1 MIETV
6 DNRDELIK
14 YCFDILW
21 KATEGKINSVTFN
34 ENPLFT
40 VTFNLVDGTFKTLN
54 LDAPKVVLIT
64 RENFIK
70 ILRVIEQNEKEVAID
85 DDEEPSNSSTEI
97 AIQESA
103 QNSSFDVEADSTFLS
118 INNQNSND
126 SGDPISI
133 PSSPKGKKES
143 IQHAD
148 SLLDEY
154 SNSDEENDERKFDA
168 ALTLLHEARHSSLQS
183 INEALD
189 QSLVTNNVQEN
200 TSNIVNELT
209 VEDKRDEMV
218 DIQMSQQYN
227 INEKERMEYSPSES
241 SDADL
246 DASGGLQSSN
256 KMVNL
261 SQTSND
267 PEFGKEIEYKH
278 ANTNQDPDVGE
289 ANVSEIA
296 ERNKNEM
303 LAISSI
309 IDNQQKLSTSL
320 SNINEQNQSDKLMD
334 FQEFFVDKSKEPRT
348 SNDSINILAEDN
360 DTQPDSDLDDEIDE
374 QRSLF
379 RKRKFKITQNF
390 KSSLETQGDI
400 NTTTEHNEQ
409 ANNKSSDLGSTS
421 ASETSDLASEASD
434 FLDSISEVNSL
445 NESPKKKEKRAIVEA
460 KESNIHEKN
469 ERK

>member
-1 MIETV
+1 MV

-40 VTFNLVDGTFKTLN
+40 VTFNLVDRTFKTLN
-54 LDAPKVVLIT
+54 LDTLKVVLII
-64 RENFIK
+64 RKNFIK
-70 ILRVIEQNEKEVAID
+70 ILRVIEQNKKKVAID
-85 DDEEPSNSSTEI
+85 DDEKPSNSLTEI

-103 QNSSFDVEADSTFLS
+103 QNFSFDIEADSTFLS

-133 PSSPKGKKES
+133 PSSPKEKKES
-143 IQHAD
+143 IQYAD
-148 SLLDEY
+148 SLSDKY

-168 ALTLLHEARHSSLQS
+168 ALTLLHEARHSSLQ
-183 INEALD
+183 I
-189 QSLVTNNVQEN
+189 TNNVQEN

-209 VEDKRDEMV
+209 VEDKCDEMV

-227 INEKERMEYSPSES
+227 INEKKRMEYSLSES

-289 ANVSEIA
+289 VNMSEIA
-296 ERNKNEM
+296 ERNKN
-303 LAISSI
+303 
-309 IDNQQKLSTSL
+309 LSTSL
-320 SNINEQNQSDKLMD
+320 SNINEQNQSDKLID
-334 FQEFFVDKSKEPRT
+334 FQVKNLHYQCTSLNSTNSKFSELQ
-348 SNDSINILAEDN
+348 I
-360 DTQPDSDLDDEIDE
+360 
-374 QRSLF
+374 
-379 RKRKFKITQNF
+379 
-390 KSSLETQGDI
+390 
-400 NTTTEHNEQ
+400 
-409 ANNKSSDLGSTS
+409 GSTAYS
-421 ASETSDLASEASD
+421 KCLKSPSDYVKRLNKLRKIKGTSDFASNTNDLVGMYSQPIKKYFNE
-434 FLDSISEVNSL
+434 DSTQVLLELLSKQMKDVGKQQEEMSPIALEKTTDNWKGNDLKAQINKKFGNINSCSIL
-445 NESPKKKEKRAIVEA
+445 
-460 KESNIHEKN
+460 
-469 ERK
+469 RK